1 MMPQL
6 RRTSRDG
13 AWYVVRGAGDF
24 GPRATH
30 HAPKYLPGSHLRCS
44 RISWGMTK
52 ADTQEWLHHW
62 QDEADAAYLYLALA
76 GQESDPHR
84 KDVYIKLAGVE
95 ERHVQMWSK
104 LLGEH
109 GHKVDH
115 ARPSLN
121 AKLRAWFGRRFGTRY
136 LLPMLLRE
144 EGEEVK
150 GYLNLHKES
159 SLADAQA
166 VSLQL
171 AKESAAHAG
180 TLADLAGKGAEPWH
194 KTGSGGF
201 LRNVVYGFNDGLT
214 ANFGLVA
221 EVIGAAVQ
229 PHIILLSGIAG
240 MIADALSMGS
250 SGYLAAKSEQ
260 EVYDHEIA
268 MEKEEIRIMPE
279 VEEEELALVYQTK
292 GIEAGIAR
300 KMAAEVMRDSQRA
313 LDEQVREELKIGE
326 AHATPFKEGW
336 LTGASTAIGAFI
348 PVAPFLVFSGHT
360 AAWTAFTIAMF
371 SHFAVGAAR
380 SVFTGRG
387 VLRSGIDMFAVGLG
401 VAGVGYVVGDVV
413 AKIF

>member
-1 MMPQL
+1 MPNP
-6 RRTSRDG
+6 DMKG
-13 AWYVVRGAGDF
+13 
-24 GPRATH
+24 
-30 HAPKYLPGSHLRCS
+30 
-44 RISWGMTK
+44 
-52 ADTQEWLHHW
+52 WLHHW

-84 KDVYIKLAGVE
+84 KDIYIKLAGVE

-150 GYLNLHKES
+150 GYLNLHKAS
-159 SLADAQA
+159 SLPDAQQ

-221 EVIGAAVQ
+221 GVIGAAVQ
-229 PHIILLSGIAG
+229 PHVIMISGVAG
-240 MIADALSMGS
+240 MFADALSMGS

-260 EVYDHEIA
+260 EVWEHEIA
-268 MEKEEIRIMPE
+268 MEKEEIRLMPE
-279 VEEEELALVYQTK
+279 IEEDEMALQYEAK
-292 GIEAGIAR
+292 GVDPGTAR
-300 KMAAEVMRDSQRA
+300 RMASEVMQDPVRA
-313 LDEQVREELKIGE
+313 LGEQVREELKIGE
-326 AHATPFKEGW
+326 AHATPLKEGW
-336 LTGASTAIGAFI
+336 VTGVATAIGAFI
-348 PVAPFLVFSGHT
+348 PVAPFLVLTGR
-360 AAWTAFTIAMF
+360 AAILMAFVIAML

-380 SVFTGRG
+380 SLPLT
-387 VLRSGIDMFAVGLG
+387 
-401 VAGVGYVVGDVV
+401 
-413 AKIF
+413 